1 MLTSARVTEPKRG
14 EWHTIRVVAQGPK
27 IRAYLNDALLLNHDD
42 KTFTGGWVGLW
53 TKADSV
59 TEFGNLRSPVP
70 ERGDRESQALR
81 KLPEPR
87 SAEPRGAGE
96 MAKRAP

>member
-1 MLTSARVTEPKRG
+1 MTEPSGSSSPGSGSAALINGNRRMLTSARVTEPKRG

-59 TEFGNLRSPVP
+59 TEFGNL
-70 ERGDRESQALR
+70 EI
-81 KLPEPR
+81 
-87 SAEPRGAGE
+87 AGT
-96 MAKRAP
+96 RTR